1 MIDKLLEL
9 LYFIMLLIFALFID
23 YKLLP
28 VVSSEKKEK
37 NFLLR
42 NLKLAEFIVLLR
54 IIYLVAVFIM
64 GFFEY

>member
-1 MIDKLLEL
+1 MIDKLLEI
-9 LYFIMLLIFALFID
+9 LYFIILLMFALFID

-28 VVSSEKKEK
+28 AASSERKEK

-54 IIYLVAVFIM
+54 IIYLVAVFVV
-64 GFFEY
+64 GFF

>member
-1 MIDKLLEL
+1 MIDKLLEI

-23 YKLLP
+23 YKFLP

-42 NLKLAEFIVLLR
+42 NLKLVEFIVLLR
-54 IIYLVAVFIM
+54 IIYLVVVFIT
-64 GFFEY
+64 GFF